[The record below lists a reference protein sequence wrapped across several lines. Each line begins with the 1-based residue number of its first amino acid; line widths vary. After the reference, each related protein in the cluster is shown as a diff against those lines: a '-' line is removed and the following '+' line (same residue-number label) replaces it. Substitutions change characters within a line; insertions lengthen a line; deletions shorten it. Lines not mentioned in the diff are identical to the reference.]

1 MSQLLASSSGSSL
14 PLTEIVLVAAPV
26 LTVLILLIAVF
37 SGGGERRRM
46 AQRLRRVTTDP
57 NARRRD
63 SEAVISVRRSD
74 QLADNRVVDYIIRRL
89 LPRPDALRS
98 RLARAG
104 LRMSLGSYLMLCLA
118 VGAVFFGLGELSGVI
133 PTAAAI
139 LEGVFAGIML
149 PHLVVSFLSARRR
162 NRFINN
168 FPEAID
174 LMVRGLKSGLP
185 ISESIRIAAEEVVD
199 PVGSELRQVVNAVQ
213 LGSPLDEVLWDTAK
227 RLDLQEFKFFT
238 VALSIQN
245 ETGGNLA
252 ETLANL
258 SDVLRGRRQL
268 KLKIKALS
276 SEAKASAYIIGSLPF
291 VMSLFIF
298 MVNPEYILDLTIDP
312 RGVIMIIGGLVSF
325 AVGAGVMYKMVKFEI

>member
-1 MSQLLASSSGSSL
+1 MNSLLSSSTTSSL
-14 PLTEIVLVAAPV
+14 PLEEVVLMLGPV
-26 LTVLILLIAVF
+26 FLVLILFIAVT

-46 AQRLRRVTTDP
+46 AQRLQRVTSDP
-57 NARRRD
+57 GRRG
-63 SEAVISVRRSD
+63 SEQHSVVSVRRNEGASG
-74 QLADNRVVDYIIRRL
+74 IPL
-89 LPRPDALRS
+89 LDFVTKKLVPRPQLLRN
-98 RLARAG
+98 RLSRAG
-104 LRMSLGSYLMLCLA
+104 LKISLGVYVLICA
-118 VGAVFFGLGELSGVI
+118 TVGAVFFAIAEFTGAV

-139 LEGVFAGIML
+139 LQGVFNGIIL
-149 PHLVVSFLSARRR
+149 PHLAVGFLAARRK
-162 NRFINN
+162 NKFIHN

-185 ISESIRIAAEEVVD
+185 ISESIRIAGEEVVD
-199 PVGSELRQVVNAVQ
+199 PVGEELRQVVDSVQ
-213 LGSPLDEVLWDTAK
+213 LGSQLDEVLWETAK

-238 VALSIQN
+238 VALSIQS

-291 VMSLFIF
+291 IMSVLIF
-298 MVNPEYILDLTIDP
+298 LVNPDYIMDLVEDP
-312 RGVIMIIGGLVSF
+312 RGLAMVGVGLASFGIGAS
-325 AVGAGVMYKMVKFEI
+325 VMYKMVKFEI